1 MATWL
6 KAGGIGG
13 SILVI
18 IALVITLLKSIIS
31 LIGFISVVLKLLLVL
46 AFIAVLVGV
55 GFLVLK
61 GIQQRRK
68 DSHNGV

>member
-46 AFIAVLVGV
+46 AFVAVLVGV

>member
-18 IALVITLLKSIIS
+18 IALVIALLKSIIS

-46 AFIAVLVGV
+46 AFVAVLVGV

>member
-18 IALVITLLKSIIS
+18 IALVIALLKSVIS

-46 AFIAVLVGV
+46 AFVAVLVGV